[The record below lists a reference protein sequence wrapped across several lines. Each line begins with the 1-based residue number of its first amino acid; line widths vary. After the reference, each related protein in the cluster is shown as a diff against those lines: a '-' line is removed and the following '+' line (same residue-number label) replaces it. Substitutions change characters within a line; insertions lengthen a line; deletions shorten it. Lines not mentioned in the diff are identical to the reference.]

1 MALYRNNGELLT
13 ERRGIIDAVVNSLG
27 KSDHGSRILRRGRRL
42 GRITKHKLS
51 RWLLLLAALFSV
63 YFTVCGLKMF
73 IHGSQRLS
81 IREGLNLHSKHE
93 ELNLHSI
100 HKELNLQET
109 VSLSEFGKLPPKSK
123 RRKHFPC
130 EVEFLKSVDGL
141 AEPKN
146 YMNFTWF
153 SLDYV
158 KQEGKTSDSG
168 LFEPRF
174 GGHQTLEEREK
185 SFYAKNQMVHCGF
198 VKGSPGYSSTGFDL
212 DEKDKAYMSK
222 CKIAVSSC
230 IFGSSDFL
238 RRPTSRLIS
247 QYSKNNVCF
256 VMFLDEQTLS
266 KLSSEG
272 NIVVVKNLPYE
283 DMRRTGKV
291 PKFLAHRLFPNSSK
305 MRLNADPMLIIEYF
319 LWRRNAEFAISN
331 HYDRHCVWDEVLQN
345 KRLNKYNH
353 TAIDEQFNFYQSD
366 GLTKFDPSNPNN
378 PLPSWSRMANRMTE
392 KERSNVEFKA
402 LLMERI
408 ALVFIAIVT
417 ASIWWPCAAHNVAT
431 CPSTDDP
438 HTWSFI
444 SLVLFT
450 YTIMPAFYVFR
461 WFYTAVATT
470 EMSPWVGRI
479 LFILERLLVVVMP
492 AAVPRES
499 IFVNPTFL
507 MYFLSLLVTGAYF
520 LCWLDRFLFFVD
532 SNNYCSDETGINSA
546 KREEEEKD
554 HDNGKDQEEEK
565 EEEEEEKEEEVHTIN
580 DIFKEVKWV
589 EEEEE
594 EEQPEKEE
602 KVHSSD
608 DEFKEVGWEEEDEEE
623 EEEEEVKE
631 EKVQSSDDEFK
642 EVGWEEEEEDDDE
655 STISEWLSNKTNKEC
670 SKCEAMLGEWH
681 LAFEKMEKLA
691 TMFMEDAMME
701 AKKRQQQLEEFYK
714 KEISELD
721 QKIQALNQER
731 EELLDT
737 IEELTKSEEEARDL
751 YEKEKQEREQEKLSL
766 ARKEAENFRQQ
777 LLVEHYRAHN
787 SFAWNGHC

>member
-1 MALYRNNGELLT
+1 
-13 ERRGIIDAVVNSLG
+13 
-27 KSDHGSRILRRGRRL
+27 
-42 GRITKHKLS
+42 
-51 RWLLLLAALFSV
+51 
-63 YFTVCGLKMF
+63 
-73 IHGSQRLS
+73 
-81 IREGLNLHSKHE
+81 
-93 ELNLHSI
+93 
-100 HKELNLQET
+100 
-109 VSLSEFGKLPPKSK
+109 
-123 RRKHFPC
+123 
-130 EVEFLKSVDGL
+130 
-141 AEPKN
+141 
-146 YMNFTWF
+146 
-153 SLDYV
+153 
-158 KQEGKTSDSG
+158 
-168 LFEPRF
+168 
-174 GGHQTLEEREK
+174 
-185 SFYAKNQMVHCGF
+185 
-198 VKGSPGYSSTGFDL
+198 
-212 DEKDKAYMSK
+212 
-222 CKIAVSSC
+222 
-230 IFGSSDFL
+230 
-238 RRPTSRLIS
+238 
-247 QYSKNNVCF
+247 
-256 VMFLDEQTLS
+256 
-266 KLSSEG
+266 
-272 NIVVVKNLPYE
+272 
-283 DMRRTGKV
+283 
-291 PKFLAHRLFPNSSK
+291 
-305 MRLNADPMLIIEYF
+305 
-319 LWRRNAEFAISN
+319 
-331 HYDRHCVWDEVLQN
+331 
-345 KRLNKYNH
+345 
-353 TAIDEQFNFYQSD
+353 
-366 GLTKFDPSNPNN
+366 
-378 PLPSWSRMANRMTE
+378 MANRMTE